1 MKRRPVRP
9 TTGEDQFSAL
19 RAYTPDAHSSLVVC
33 AVVEDSKR
41 KDQAMKSQKTLME
54 PKSGC
59 VVQYARRGV
68 LSTLSKFMLAGA
80 MLTALL
86 AFSLSAVSSAPRQD
100 EGQQDDSESRVQQG
114 LAIAPVP
121 LDLHGKNRALVG
133 LGSYLVNA
141 QGDCA
146 ACHTNVVPPF
156 LPGGNPFLGEP
167 EQIDPARYLIGGR
180 QFGAPGVGPRSRNLT
195 PDPVTGL
202 PAGYT
207 FEEFLHV
214 MRTGE
219 DLKHLPPFAPSAQ
232 FDLLQAPMPWP
243 GFAKFTDRDMRAI
256 YEYLRAIPSRAPG
269 TGFPQ

>member
-1 MKRRPVRP
+1 
-9 TTGEDQFSAL
+9 
-19 RAYTPDAHSSLVVC
+19 
-33 AVVEDSKR
+33 
-41 KDQAMKSQKTLME
+41 MKSEETLMK
-54 PKSGC
+54 PKSRR
-59 VVQYARRGV
+59 VLQHARRV
-68 LSTLSKFMLAGA
+68 MLSNLGKFVLAGA
-80 MLTALL
+80 MLAVIVVFT
-86 AFSLSAVSSAPRQD
+86 LSPVSGAPGQD
-100 EGQQDDSESRVQQG
+100 NDQRDDPESRVIQG

-121 LDLHGKNRALVG
+121 LDLQGKNRALVG

-146 ACHTNVVPPF
+146 ACHTNVAPPY
-156 LPGGNPFLGEP
+156 LPGRNPYLGEP

-219 DLKHLPPFAPSAQ
+219 DLKHLPPFVPSVEL
-232 FDLLQAPMPWP
+232 DLLLNPMPWP
-243 GFAKFTDRDMRAI
+243 GFSKFTDRDMLAI
-256 YEYLRAIPSRAPG
+256 YEYLRSIPSRP
-269 TGFPQ
+269 GFPQ